1 MTTTTQQHVSRHK
14 PPVGVTPLAMR
25 TVQAAFASLG
35 NVAPHLTARMAEK
48 LYFTPRRFKRPERER
63 EYLARAHRFHVS
75 TPRSDVAAYAWGPEL
90 FPWEARAAHNTVLL
104 MHGWEGRGTQ
114 LGAFIDPLV
123 ASGFQVVALDAPAHG
138 RSPGEQTDL
147 LQFKDAIR
155 AVARHVGGV
164 HAVVVPPGATVAESR
179 KAALAVAKKIGFATR
194 GDRVFAVHG
203 SQSNPAHPGVQ
214 ISMGHVV

>member
-164 HAVVVPPGATVAESR
+164 HAVV
-179 KAALAVAKKIGFATR
+179 
-194 GDRVFAVHG
+194 
-203 SQSNPAHPGVQ
+203 AH
-214 ISMGHVV
+214 SMGGPSTVMAMSSLARPTR